1 MPGQLLWGKVL
12 TNETWFDLLSI
23 LTSLAPEGTR
33 VKGYNFGAGPVIGV
47 TYGDDWRNSY
57 CLIEGDVILRYDGWV
72 TTRCRERKGLEA
84 LIS

>member
-1 MPGQLLWGKVL
+1 VQSKYL
-12 TNETWFDLLSI
+12 DL
-23 LTSLAPEGTR
+23 
-33 VKGYNFGAGPVIGV
+33 FGATLVLVIRV
-47 TYGDDWRNSY
+47 TSGDDWRNSY